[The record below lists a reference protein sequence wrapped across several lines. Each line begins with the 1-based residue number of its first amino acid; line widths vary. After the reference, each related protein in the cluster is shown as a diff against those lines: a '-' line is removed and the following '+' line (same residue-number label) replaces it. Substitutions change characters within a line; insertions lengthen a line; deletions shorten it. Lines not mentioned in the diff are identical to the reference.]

1 MIIEAMET
9 GILHEIRYIENRVEE
24 LASFMR
30 EYCHTLKVL
39 QQNEAP
45 LSWPS
50 LNSTHKRQIL
60 DENGYLTA
68 VNEPWLR
75 IMGYKQEEVIGKW
88 FGDLLYPPDLTVFTK
103 ELLCNGKIGEVD
115 VLVLRMKR
123 NDGALVGV
131 TFKAIIGFDDY
142 GIFRRIFCEVED
154 ITKFIRFDA
163 SFQCAALK
171 SDQKNHIIKKQDSI

>member
-1 MIIEAMET
+1 MIIDAMEKR
-9 GILHEIRYIENRVEE
+9 ILHEIKYIENRVEE

-30 EYCHTLKVL
+30 EYCHTLEVF

-45 LSWPS
+45 LSWLS

-88 FGDLLYPPDLTVFTK
+88 FGDLLYPPDITVFTK

-123 NDGALVGV
+123 NDGTLVGV

-163 SFQCAALK
+163 SFQRTEVVPK
-171 SDQKNHIIKKQDSI
+171 IRTVK